1 MSDMASAA
9 SFKTKD
15 RPWWLLL
22 IEGIL
27 IASVGAILLFADKT
41 GTKIE
46 VYVVLV
52 VLLGFYWLFRGIMD
66 LVSMFV
72 DHTAW
77 GWKLFMGI
85 VGILAGG
92 YILVHPALSAA
103 VLPQIMVLVLG
114 IWGLMQGIIMLIMA
128 FQGGGWGAGI
138 LGALAILFG
147 LLLIGEYG
155 ELFTGLV
162 MLWTA
167 AIFALVGGIAMCVKA
182 IMQAMQRRSA

>member
-1 MSDMASAA
+1 MSDVESAV
-9 SFKTKD
+9 SFETKQ

-22 IEGIL
+22 IEGIAL
-27 IASVGAILLFADKT
+27 TIVGVILLFSSAT
-41 GTKIE
+41 STKIE
-46 VYVVLV
+46 TYLVLV
-52 VLLGFYWLFRGIMD
+52 VLLGFYWLFDGIMA

-114 IWGLMQGIIMLIMA
+114 IWGLLQGIIMLIMA
-128 FQGGGWGAGI
+128 FRGGGWAAGI

-147 LLLIGEYG
+147 LLLIGQYG
-155 ELFTGLV
+155 ELFTGLA
-162 MLWTA
+162 MLWTVA
-167 AIFALVGGIAMCVKA
+167 VFAFIGGIVMIVRA
-182 IMQAMQRRSA
+182 ILQATRK

>member
-9 SFKTKD
+9 SFKTKQ

-27 IASVGAILLFADKT
+27 VTIVGAILLFADKS
-41 GTKIE
+41 GKIE
-46 VYVVLV
+46 TYLILV
-52 VLLGFYWLFRGIMD
+52 VSLGFYWLFRGIMD

-92 YILVHPALSAA
+92 YILVHPVLSAA
-103 VLPQIMVLVLG
+103 VLPQIFVLVLG
-114 IWGLMQGIIMLIMA
+114 IWGLLQGIILLIMA

-138 LGALAILFG
+138 LGALAIIFG
-147 LLLIGEYG
+147 LILIADYG
-155 ELFTGLV
+155 ELFTGLA
-162 MLWTA
+162 MLWSA
-167 AIFALVGGIAMCVKA
+167 AILALIGGIVMIVRA
-182 IMQAMQRRSA
+182 IMQATRKQAA

>member
-27 IASVGAILLFADKT
+27 IASVGAILLFSSAT
-41 GTKIE
+41 STKIE
-46 VYVVLV
+46 TWIVLV
-52 VLLGFYWLFRGIMD
+52 VLLGFYWFFRGIMD

>member
-9 SFKTKD
+9 SFKTKQ

-27 IASVGAILLFADKT
+27 VTIVGAILLFADKS
-41 GTKIE
+41 GKIE
-46 VYVVLV
+46 TYVILV
-52 VLLGFYWLFRGIMD
+52 VLLGFYWLFRGIAD

-85 VGILAGG
+85 IGILAGG
-92 YILVHPALSAA
+92 YILVHPALSAV

-114 IWGLMQGIIMLIMA
+114 IWGLMQGTIMLIMA

-138 LGALAILFG
+138 LGGLAILFG
-147 LLLIGEYG
+147 LLLVGEYG
-155 ELFTGLV
+155 KLFTGV
-162 MLWTA
+162 IMLWTA
-167 AIFALVGGIAMCVKA
+167 AVFALFGGIAMCVRA
-182 IMQAMQRRSA
+182 IMQGLQRRSA

>member
-22 IEGIL
+22 VEGIL
-27 IASVGAILLFADKT
+27 ITIVGAILLFADKT
-41 GTKIE
+41 ETKVETWIII
-46 VYVVLV
+46 V
-52 VLLGFYWLFRGIMD
+52 VLLGFYWFFRGIMD

-114 IWGLMQGIIMLIMA
+114 IWGLMQGVIMLIMA

-138 LGALAILFG
+138 LGALGILFG

-155 ELFTGLV
+155 ELFSGV
-162 MLWTA
+162 IMIWTIA
-167 AIFALVGGIAMCVKA
+167 VFAFIGGIIMIVRA
-182 IMQAMQRRSA
+182 IMQAGKRQ

>member
-1 MSDMASAA
+1 MESAA
-9 SFKTKD
+9 SFKTQQ

-27 IASVGAILLFADKT
+27 VTLVGACLLFAGAT
-41 GTKIE
+41 STKVE
-46 VYVVLV
+46 VYLVLV
-52 VLLGFYWLFRGIMD
+52 VLLGFYWFFRGIMD

-92 YILVHPALSAA
+92 YILVHPGLSAA
-103 VLPQIMVLVLG
+103 VLPQIFVLVLG

-138 LGALAILFG
+138 LGALGILFG
-147 LLLIGEYG
+147 LLLIAEYG
-155 ELFTGLV
+155 ELFTGLA
-162 MLWTA
+162 LIWTVA
-167 AIFALVGGIAMCVKA
+167 VFAFVGGIVMVVRAFM
-182 IMQAMQRRSA
+182 RRTA